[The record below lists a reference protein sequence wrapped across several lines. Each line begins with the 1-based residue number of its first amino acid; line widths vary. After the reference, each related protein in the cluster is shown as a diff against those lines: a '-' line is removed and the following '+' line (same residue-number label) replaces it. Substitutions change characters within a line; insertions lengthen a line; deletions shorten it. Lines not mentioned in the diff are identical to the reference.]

1 MEINSIQFK
10 CNFYPTNA
18 ALRRFLGRL
27 VCIWTGRFPLLPHP
41 TMMVLVDC
49 GSHPPSA
56 ERVEELE
63 ESVWSVVR

>member
-49 GSHPPSA
+49 LAGVA
-56 ERVEELE
+56 FLVCCLRN
-63 ESVWSVVR
+63 